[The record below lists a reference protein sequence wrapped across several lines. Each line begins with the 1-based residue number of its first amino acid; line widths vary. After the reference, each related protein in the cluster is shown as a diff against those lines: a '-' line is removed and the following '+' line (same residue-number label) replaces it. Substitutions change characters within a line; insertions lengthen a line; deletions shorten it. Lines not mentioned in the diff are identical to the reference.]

1 MEIETTMDKTKAQID
16 YLTDNQLKM
25 YNYCNSKVKNSDV
38 ASAYLS
44 DFNEKVLTMIYKG
57 DMDDKMLDERWFRT
71 TMRDLMIDAHRA
83 AETVKK
89 RAKKADA
96 NPDKI
101 VEPDGAESISA
112 HVSVREILQL
122 CKTLNEEE
130 EQILLY
136 RFYTGKTYIEL
147 SVILNVGDVAL
158 RARYFRA
165 IKKLQSSITFEQID
179 ELFNKNKT
187 TKLLKS
193 PTVDAMSKL
202 ASILKVMGKTIL
214 TAN

>member
-1 MEIETTMDKTKAQID
+1 MGKTTKEQID
-16 YLTDNQLKM
+16 YLLANQSKIFKF
-25 YNYCNSKVKNSDV
+25 CNNKVKNNDV
-38 ASAYLS
+38 AIAYLS
-44 DFNEKVLTMIYKG
+44 DFNEKLLTMIYAG
-57 DMDDKMLDERWFRT
+57 EMTDKRMDERFFYR
-71 TMRDLMIDAHRA
+71 TMRNLMIDAHRA
-83 AETVKK
+83 AETIKK
-89 RAKKADA
+89 RAKKVDA

-101 VEPDGAESISA
+101 VEPDGVESISA

-202 ASILKVMGKTIL
+202 ASILKVMGKSIIT
-214 TAN
+214 TN